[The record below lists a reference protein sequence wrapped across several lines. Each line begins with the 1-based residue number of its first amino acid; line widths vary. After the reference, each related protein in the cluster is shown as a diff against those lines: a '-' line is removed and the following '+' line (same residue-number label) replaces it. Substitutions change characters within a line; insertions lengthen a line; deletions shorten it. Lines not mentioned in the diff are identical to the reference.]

1 MRDAKKTKWINL
13 PEADIKALC
22 HKAIQILA
30 SQPMLLE
37 LEAPIKVGGKLEKMF
52 SLVVDKYWQLLVLKV
67 SSNLKLINVF
77 YCR

>member
-1 MRDAKKTKWINL
+1 MISVRDAKKTKLINL

-37 LEAPIKVGGKLEKMF
+37 LEAPIKVGGNLE
-52 SLVVDKYWQLLVLKV
+52 
-67 SSNLKLINVF
+67 VF
-77 YCR
+77 PQIPIIYFLETMSIGANNH